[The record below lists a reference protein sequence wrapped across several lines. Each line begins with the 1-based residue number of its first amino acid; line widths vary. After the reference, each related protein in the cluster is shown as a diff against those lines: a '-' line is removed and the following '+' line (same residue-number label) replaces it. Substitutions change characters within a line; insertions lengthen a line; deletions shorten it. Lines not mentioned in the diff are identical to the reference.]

1 MQSVHQPDLDKLSR
15 YARLSYVGNDDD
27 DDSGGE
33 GDLSND
39 KDDDS
44 GDSYDYYLLED
55 L

>member
-15 YARLSYVGNDDD
+15 YARFSSIGNDDD
-27 DDSGGE
+27 DDSSGG
-33 GDLSND
+33 GDLCD
-39 KDDDS
+39 DIDDDS